1 MMPRKNVVLRI
12 AAPFRKFSFLI
23 AVLLVL
29 AAGTSAQRGR
39 DPLTSPETDALREAK
54 QDPPQRLKLYVKY
67 ARARVDTLE
76 HLLSDPRFAADRGP
90 QVHDLLEDIG
100 RIVEEM
106 DDNVDMYS
114 DGKWDIRKPL
124 KDVVQADTEFQLKLR
139 QIKESATTNAAAGE
153 ELKKYYQ
160 FVLDDTLEAVNA
172 SLDSARKTLDE
183 QEELA
188 KKKQL
193 RKPE

>member
-1 MMPRKNVVLRI
+1 MNKPTI
-12 AAPFRKFSFLI
+12 
-23 AVLLVL
+23 VLLL
-29 AAGTSAQRGR
+29 LISLLLPIANAQLGR
-39 DPLTSPETDALREAK
+39 DPLNPAEIDALREAK
-54 QDPPQRLKLYVKY
+54 QDPPERLKLYVKY
-67 ARARVDTLE
+67 ARARVETLG

-90 QVHDLLEDIG
+90 QVHDLLQDIG
-100 RIVEEM
+100 RIIEEM

-114 DGKWDIRKPL
+114 DGKYDIRKPL

-139 QIKESATTNAAAGE
+139 EVKQNASSNPAAAE
-153 ELKKYYQ
+153 ELRKHYQ

-183 QEELA
+183 QEAMA